1 MPGYDLASA
10 AIIAVPWGI
19 GTVIG
24 LSARAIENTPVWVTY
39 PDLMSPAQ
47 INSGLVMPFVIKS
60 LFGSSAV
67 VAILVLI
74 FMDITS
80 TVSSSLIAVS
90 SIVSFDFYKTYLNR
104 NATDRQI
111 LTVSHAGVVGYG
123 VVIVGWTLAM
133 NYAGE

>member
-1 MPGYDLASA
+1 M
-10 AIIAVPWGI
+10 
-19 GTVIG
+19 T
-24 LSARAIENTPVWVTY
+24 
-39 PDLMSPAQ
+39 PAQ

-90 SIVSFDFYKTYLNR
+90 SIVSFDFYKTYLHR

-133 NYAGE
+133 NYAGEREIAHICSTVD

>member
-1 MPGYDLASA
+1 M
-10 AIIAVPWGI
+10 PWGI

-24 LSARAIENTPVWVTY
+24 LSARAIENTPIFVTY
-39 PDLMSPAQ
+39 PEMMTTAQ
-47 INSGLVMPFVIKS
+47 VNSGLVMPFVVKS

-67 VAILVLI
+67 IAILVLI

-90 SIVSFDFYKTYLNR
+90 SIVSFDVYRTYMNR
-104 NATDRQI
+104 NATDGQI

-123 VVIVGWTLAM
+123 FVIVGWTLAM
-133 NYAGE
+133 NYAGK